1 MENKLKS
8 RVDCI
13 LDAINTLNYLI
24 SLPGENGKAFS
35 YQTCDFKDNEIL
47 VYKTD
52 MLFEVAKAIDYSPAL
67 DEEDEPDETFQGEAY
82 FYYRGMKF
90 FTYVQ
95 KDEWEDAVKL
105 VEQMDAAEWAKLEKG
120 TEDDEDE

>member
-24 SLPGENGKAFS
+24 ELPGQNGKAFS

-52 MLFEVAKAIDYSPAL
+52 MFFEVAKSLDYSPAL
-67 DEEDEPDETFQGEAY
+67 DEDEEDETFQGEAY

>member
-52 MLFEVAKAIDYSPAL
+52 MLFEVANALDYSPAL
-67 DEEDEPDETFQGEAY
+67 DEDEEDETFQGEAY

-105 VEQMDAAEWAKLEKG
+105 AEQMDAAEWAKLEKG